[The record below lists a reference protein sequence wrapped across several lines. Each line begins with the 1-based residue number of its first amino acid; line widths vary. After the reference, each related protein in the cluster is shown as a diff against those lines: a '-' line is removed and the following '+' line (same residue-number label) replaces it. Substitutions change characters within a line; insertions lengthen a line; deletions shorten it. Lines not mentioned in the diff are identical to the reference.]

1 MPDAAVSEVVT
12 RSVANPFASGSYE
25 GVETASQV
33 GQSLTLDLFKQA
45 NLTVSGCPSSPQ
57 LSIMTTEALDET
69 VTKTANQ
76 VTVHFSLS
84 LSTSVAITNPD
95 GSVIPFSANLAIQG
109 DITVTNTSHGCV
121 TTCAISYCGQTC
133 NTSLSC
139 NSSNA
144 STTTTGAISVD
155 HADTAFSFN
164 TTGASGFVAL
174 IEDKGA
180 VTSAASGAA
189 VTDAKSAAL
198 GADGEIFGS
207 SALQYAFGSS
217 SADPAQGVSSDD
229 NAAFASLGA
238 AALAM
243 IGNPASAAV
252 ATNAALAATA
262 AGAKLAYDDGLAAYS
277 VTGAGPR
284 SLALDTR
291 TDTGGKGD
299 NITTVHQV
307 QIDGQAI
314 AGQTVTLFE
323 GSTAVGTGKVDS
335 TGAFHV
341 VSASLADGAHTLT
354 AVATDG
360 SGAYSASSAPI
371 TVLVDSRAS
380 APVAI
385 SGQTGGAGDDIITAH
400 NGNVLTGAGGHDIFL
415 FGTASGQA
423 TIADFQAG
431 VDDIEVDHTLA
442 ASFADIVS
450 HAVQTS
456 AGDVVITF
464 DATHVLTLKHVALAS
479 LSAGDFLFG

>member
-1 MPDAAVSEVVT
+1 MTDAVVSEVVT
-12 RSVANPFASGSYE
+12 RLLANPVASGSYL
-25 GVETASQV
+25 GVESASQV
-33 GQSLTLDLFKQA
+33 GQTLTLDLFKQA
-45 NLTVSGCPSSPQ
+45 SLTISGCASSPQ
-57 LSIMTTEALDET
+57 LTVMTTQSLDET

-76 VTVHFSLS
+76 VTVHFSLA

-139 NSSNA
+139 NSANA
-144 STTTTGAISVD
+144 CTTTTGALSLD
-155 HADTAFSFN
+155 HADTAFSFA
-164 TTGASGFVAL
+164 TTGADGFVAL
-174 IEDKGA
+174 IQDRGA
-180 VTSAASGAA
+180 VTSAASGAE

-198 GADGEIFGS
+198 GAGGEIFGS
-207 SALQYAFGSS
+207 SALQYAFGSF

-243 IGNPASAAV
+243 IGNPASTAV
-252 ATNAALAATA
+252 ATNAVLAATA
-262 AGAKLAYDDGLAAYS
+262 AGAKLAYDDGLAAYN

-284 SLALDTR
+284 NLALDSH
-291 TDTGGKGD
+291 TDTGSKGD
-299 NITTVHQV
+299 SITTVHQV

-314 AGQTVTLFE
+314 AGQTVTLYE
-323 GSTAVGTGKVDS
+323 GSTAVGVGKVDS
-335 TGAFHV
+335 SGVFHV
-341 VSASLADGAHTLT
+341 VSDSLADGAHTLT
-354 AVATDG
+354 AVTNDA

-371 TVLVDSRAS
+371 TVLIDSRAS

-385 SGQTGGAGDDIITAH
+385 GGQTGGAGDDIITAH
-400 NGNVLTGAGGHDIFL
+400 NGNVLTGAGGHDIFM
-415 FGTASGQA
+415 FGVASGKA
-423 TIADFQAG
+423 AIADFQAG

-442 ASFADIVS
+442 ASFADVVT
-450 HAVQTS
+450 HAVQTT